1 LEIAVTPHEY
11 KAWFDGFTAS
21 DRRSPS
27 LEKWAVINDRV
38 ADIDG
43 FAVTRE
49 TYVHAFC
56 EEFKGVSLR
65 QALSNHCAYERT
77 FDGEEAMHA
86 LGEIQAR
93 ILVSD
98 QPGIQTCRLDASLED
113 SSFLW

>member
-1 LEIAVTPHEY
+1 LEIAMTPHEY

-56 EEFKGVSLR
+56 EEFKGASLH
-65 QALSNHCAYERT
+65 QALSNHCADEGM
-77 FDGEEAMHA
+77 FDGSEAMHA

-93 ILVSD
+93 IFVLD
-98 QPGIQTCRLDASLED
+98 QPAI
-113 SSFLW
+113 